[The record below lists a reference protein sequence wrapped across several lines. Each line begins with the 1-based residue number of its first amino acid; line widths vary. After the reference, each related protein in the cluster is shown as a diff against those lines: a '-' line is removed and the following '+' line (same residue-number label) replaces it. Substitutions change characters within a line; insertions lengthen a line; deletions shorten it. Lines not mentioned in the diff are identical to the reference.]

1 MLVTSQCV
9 ELMRRPALSVWR
21 TPVAMSAWKHDS
33 TGRSTSWLAQDSGP
47 WHGSLPYEN
56 RPPRQEMGDGP
67 RLRRPQ
73 RLFLRVRVCIAML
86 WCARRDSNPHARRHQ
101 NLNLGRLPIPPLAP
115 WPQPTCSRSSCPMLA
130 SQPSFPTL
138 QCAGRPLA
146 EAATAGGMTWR
157 LLEAAKRPP
166 MPPRTLPRP
175 AGRVVGERGLR
186 QPEPAARPGRARERA
201 RYVRAM
207 RPSPGS
213 STRHELRSAP
223 APRPRGGRARSCD
236 SASSSCSPCVFTARI
251 WALRGRAECR
261 YLLRPGDGWLMGS
274 RHGAADVTSRHP
286 VVGRSARNRCGPYDR
301 RRGERSRWWE
311 YSRRTDRRHDESTGS
326 HASGEPFRP
335 CTSQAHR
342 TAMGTTSPCVVPP
355 QGLEPWT
362 P

>member
-1 MLVTSQCV
+1 MSS
-9 ELMRRPALSVWR
+9 R
-21 TPVAMSAWKHDS
+21 SAWARNTAGS
-33 TGRSTSWLAQDSGP
+33 VRNWAESG
-47 WHGSLPYEN
+47 S
-56 RPPRQEMGDGP
+56 GDGSGVRKKGFEP
-67 RLRRPQ
+67 SRPKAPEPKSGASTNSATRAVVLAYLLALAVSDARLAAVLPDAS
-73 RLFLRVRVCIAML
+73 VR
-86 WCARRDSNPHARRHQ
+86 W
-101 NLNLGRLPIPPLAP
+101 
-115 WPQPTCSRSSCPMLA
+115 SSPCR
-130 SQPSFPTL
+130 
-138 QCAGRPLA
+138 GGDGG
-146 EAATAGGMTWR
+146 GGMTWR

-301 RRGERSRWWE
+301 RRGERSR
-311 YSRRTDRRHDESTGS
+311 
-326 HASGEPFRP
+326 
-335 CTSQAHR
+335 
-342 TAMGTTSPCVVPP
+342 
-355 QGLEPWT
+355 
-362 P
+362 